1 MTGLTPRVFVDFDGT
16 ITKVDVG
23 DMFFRKFGNEEDSL
37 KAVEKWKDG
46 TLSGSDLLMR
56 EASFVKVTREEAFEF
71 ARRCEIDESFKT
83 FLSFCNE
90 SEIDVRILSDGLDFY
105 ITEILNVNG
114 ISGIPIYSNRA
125 TFDSIR
131 I

>member
-46 TLSGSDLLMR
+46 
-56 EASFVKVTREEAFEF
+56 
-71 ARRCEIDESFKT
+71 
-83 FLSFCNE
+83 N
-90 SEIDVRILSDGLDFY
+90 SE
-105 ITEILNVNG
+105 NG
-114 ISGIPIYSNRA
+114 IRKNAQENERHNDIE
-125 TFDSIR
+125 R
-131 I
+131 IQEKQLEKISCLERPHLCWGDY